1 MNSCVLKH
9 LFEVF
14 FLGDFLVAEPLVAEL
29 PLGESVATKK
39 IAKTPRNAL
48 SDAILISNFQI
59 FAAGTQK
66 QMVY

>member
-1 MNSCVLKH
+1 
-9 LFEVF
+9 
-14 FLGDFLVAEPLVAEL
+14 LGDFLVAEPLVAEL